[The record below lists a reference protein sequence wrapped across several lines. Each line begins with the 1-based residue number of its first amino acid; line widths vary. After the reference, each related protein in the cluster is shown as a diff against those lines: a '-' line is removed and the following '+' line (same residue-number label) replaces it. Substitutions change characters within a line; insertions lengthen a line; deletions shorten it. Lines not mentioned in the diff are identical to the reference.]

1 MHLMLTVHYSHTG
14 LPVLWLLH
22 QHLPCPIF
30 PRASCRALMTD
41 VLKHHLLVTFLIAV
55 TNCQPYWKKSL
66 MNLTVQGGT
75 VHHRRQG
82 VEAGVGRGWSQ
93 S

>member
-1 MHLMLTVHYSHTG
+1 MM
-14 LPVLWLLH
+14 
-22 QHLPCPIF
+22 
-30 PRASCRALMTD
+30 D

-75 VHHRRQG
+75 VHHSRQG
-82 VEAGVGRGWSQ
+82 VEAGVGHGWSHE